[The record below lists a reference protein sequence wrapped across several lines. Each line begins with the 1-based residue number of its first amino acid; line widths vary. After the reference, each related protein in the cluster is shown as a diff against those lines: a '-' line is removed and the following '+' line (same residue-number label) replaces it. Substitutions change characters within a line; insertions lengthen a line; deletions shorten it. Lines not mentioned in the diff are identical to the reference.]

1 MGAKLGE
8 SGWNG
13 STHLLRRR
21 SATLRCLVGLRCG
34 HLLSQLLMLSVGCS
48 LYRTLLSPGWYIAAW
63 LYSMYVSHL
72 DFVFR

>member
-34 HLLSQLLMLSVGCS
+34 HLLSQLLMLSVRLFTIS
-48 LYRTLLSPGWYIAAW
+48 YIVVSWLVYRRLA
-63 LYSMYVSHL
+63 
-72 DFVFR
+72 VFDVRVAS

>member
-34 HLLSQLLMLSVGCS
+34 HFLCELFILSVYYS
-48 LYRTLLSPGWYIAAW
+48 LYHIVSSYRFLHAAG

-72 DFVFR
+72 DFVFG